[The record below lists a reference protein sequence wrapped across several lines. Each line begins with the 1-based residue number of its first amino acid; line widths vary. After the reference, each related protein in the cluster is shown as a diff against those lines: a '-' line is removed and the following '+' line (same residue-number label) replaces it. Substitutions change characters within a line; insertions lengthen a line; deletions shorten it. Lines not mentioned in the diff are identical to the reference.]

1 VASLYPC
8 YIEPTP
14 RDINKEIRVAPAP
27 NRYVR
32 QAVILSLFAGAA
44 LFGIVTGVLFAYS
57 PDLPEIEALDDYA
70 PGTITRVYAR
80 GDELIGEFATER
92 RDIIGYDDIPDVL
105 RNAII
110 AAEDSS
116 FFEHNGFDIRAI
128 VRTAVQDVLQ
138 QRLYGASTLTMQL
151 ARNIEV
157 GGASLGLQKTW
168 QRKLVEA
175 YYTFLIE
182 KRYTKREILALYA
195 NQMWLGTARHAA
207 HGVEAAA
214 QLLFGKSARDLDV
227 GEAALIAGII
237 QSPARQNPLVNMER
251 ATERRNYALGRM
263 AAEGYI
269 TEALAATE
277 MAKPIELAPRRR
289 RANTIAPYFLE
300 EIRQHLEA
308 GYGAQRLYEDGLV
321 VRSTLDIDLQ
331 RAANKAVSAGLRTV
345 DKRHGFRGARRN
357 VLSGDDAVES
367 VEAFEHFRWR
377 LPVAEGDM
385 VPAVVTGTT
394 SGTIQVRVG
403 PHAADIDADGFA
415 WTRKSSPAAL
425 VEVGDL
431 IDVTLTTLPD
441 GPGGRGTATLDQEP
455 EVEGALVAID
465 NRTGHVLAMVGG
477 YDFERSRFNR
487 ATQAFRQLGSL
498 FKGVLYAAAVDQGH
512 TTTSVLQDEPVSF
525 EAGPNQPRYRP
536 RNYDN
541 RYKGPVTL
549 RHALEASRN
558 VPAVWIMNEV
568 GPEVVVDFA
577 RRVGFSSPIPAY
589 LSVALGS
596 AEATL
601 MEVTSAYSVFPSQGR
616 RMLPFLI
623 DRVVDRNGR
632 LLEENRPQSR
642 DALRPDTAYI
652 MVSLMRGVVQ
662 RGTGRRALRLNWPVG
677 GKTGTM
683 DDYTDAWFV
692 GFDPDVTVGVWVGHD
707 EKKTMGYNEQGARV
721 ALPIWI
727 DFMEAYVGDREEK
740 PAFDPPTNIVFVSVD
755 PETGEPAG
763 PGTFRPIEEAF
774 IAGTEP
780 GTAFLR

>member
-1 VASLYPC
+1 M
-8 YIEPTP
+8 
-14 RDINKEIRVAPAP
+14 APAP

-32 QAVILSLFAGAA
+32 QAVVLSFFVGAA
-44 LFGIVTGVLFAYS
+44 LFGIVAGVLLAYS

-70 PGTITRVYAR
+70 PDTITRVYAR
-80 GDELIGEFATER
+80 GGELIGEFATER
-92 RDIIGYDDIPDVL
+92 RDIIGYDDIPEVL

-110 AAEDSS
+110 AAEDAS
-116 FFEHNGFDIRAI
+116 FFDHQGISIPAGIRTVIRNVAAGDL
-128 VRTAVQDVLQ
+128 TAA
-138 QRLYGASTLTMQL
+138 GASTLTMQL

-157 GGASLGLQKTW
+157 AGQSLGLQKAW
-168 QRKLVEA
+168 QRKAWEV

-195 NQMWLGTARHAA
+195 NQIWLGTARHAA
-207 HGVEAAA
+207 HGVEAAS
-214 QLLFGKSARDLDV
+214 QLYFGKSARDLELA
-227 GEAALIAGII
+227 EAALIAGIL
-237 QSPARQNPLVNMER
+237 QSPARWSPLVNMER

-263 AAEGYI
+263 AAEGFI
-269 TEALAATE
+269 TEAVAAAE
-277 MAKPIELAPRRR
+277 IAKPIVLAPRRE

-321 VRSTLDIDLQ
+321 VHSTVDIDLQ
-331 RAANKAVSAGLRTV
+331 RAANRAVSEGLRAV

-357 VLSGDDAVES
+357 VLRGDDAVES

-377 LPVAEGDM
+377 LPLEQGDM

-394 SGTIQVRVG
+394 ADTIQVRVG

-415 WTRKSSPAAL
+415 WTRESSPDAL
-425 VEVGDL
+425 VQVGDL
-431 IDVTLTTLPD
+431 IDVTLADLPEAAGD
-441 GPGGRGTATLDQEP
+441 RGTATLDQEP
-455 EVEGALVAID
+455 AVEGALIAIE
-465 NRTGHVLAMVGG
+465 NRTGEVLAMVGG

-512 TTTSVLQDEPVSF
+512 TTTSILRDEPVSF

-536 RNYDN
+536 NNYDYE
-541 RYKGPVTL
+541 YKGPVTL
-549 RHALEASRN
+549 RYALETSRN
-558 VPAVWIMNEV
+558 VPAVWLMNEV

-577 RRVGFSSPIPAY
+577 RRVGFSSPIPPY

-601 MEVTSAYSVFPSQGR
+601 MEVTSAYSVFPNQGR

-623 DRVVDRNGR
+623 ERVIDRNGD

-652 MVSLMRGVVQ
+652 MASLMRGVVQ
-662 RGTGRRALRLNWPVG
+662 RGTGRRAQQLNWPVG
-677 GKTGTM
+677 GKTGTV
-683 DDYTDAWFV
+683 DDFTDAWFV
-692 GFDPDVTVGVWVGHD
+692 GFDPDITLGVWVGHD
-707 EKKTMGYNEQGARV
+707 EKKTMGNREEGARV

-727 DFMEAYVGDREEK
+727 DFMKAYVGDRGETQPE
-740 PAFDPPTNIVFVSVD
+740 FDPPTNIVFASVD
-755 PETGEPAG
+755 RDSGEPVA
-763 PGTFRPIEEAF
+763 PGSRGSIQEAF

>member
-1 VASLYPC
+1 M
-8 YIEPTP
+8 
-14 RDINKEIRVAPAP
+14 APAP

-32 QAVILSLFAGAA
+32 HAVILSLFAGAA
-44 LFGIVTGVLFAYS
+44 LFGIVTGVLLAYS

-70 PGTITRVYAR
+70 PDTITRVYAR
-80 GDELIGEFATER
+80 GNELIGEFATER
-92 RDIIGYDDIPDVL
+92 RDIIGYDDIPEVL

-110 AAEDSS
+110 AAEDAS
-116 FFEHNGFDIRAI
+116 FFDHQGISIPAGIRTVIQNVAAGDL
-128 VRTAVQDVLQ
+128 TAA
-138 QRLYGASTLTMQL
+138 GASTLTMQL

-157 GGASLGLQKTW
+157 AGESLGLQRTW
-168 QRKLVEA
+168 QRKAWEV

-195 NQMWLGTARHAA
+195 NQIWLGTARHAA
-207 HGVEAAA
+207 HGVEAAS
-214 QLLFGKSARDLDV
+214 QLYFGKSARELEI
-227 GEAALIAGII
+227 GEAALIAGIL
-237 QSPARQNPLVNMER
+237 QSPARWSPLVNMER

-263 AAEGYI
+263 AGEGYI
-269 TEALAATE
+269 TEAVAAAE
-277 MAKPIELAPRRR
+277 MAKPIVLAPRRQ
-289 RANTIAPYFLE
+289 RANSIAPYFLE

-321 VRSTLDIDLQ
+321 VHSTLDIDLQ
-331 RAANKAVSAGLRTV
+331 RAANRAVSEGLRVV

-357 VLSGDDAVES
+357 VLRGDDAVES
-367 VEAFEHFRWR
+367 VDAFEHFRWR
-377 LPVAEGDM
+377 LPIAAGDM

-394 SGTIQVRVG
+394 ADTIRVRVG

-415 WTRKSSPAAL
+415 WTRKSSPDEL
-425 VEVGDL
+425 VEAGDL
-431 IDVTLTTLPD
+431 IDVTLTTLPQ
-441 GPGGRGTATLDQEP
+441 GGGRGTAALDQEP

-512 TTTSVLQDEPVSF
+512 TTTSILQDEPVSF

-541 RYKGPVTL
+541 QYKGPVTL
-549 RHALEASRN
+549 RHALETSRN

-568 GPEVVVDFA
+568 GPEIVIDFA
-577 RRVGFSSPIPAY
+577 RRVGFSSPIPPY

-601 MEVTSAYSVFPSQGR
+601 MEVTSAYSVFPNQGR
-616 RMLPFLI
+616 RMLPFLV

-652 MVSLMRGVVQ
+652 MVSLMHGVVQ
-662 RGTGRRALRLNWPVG
+662 RGTAQRARRTLDWPIG

-727 DFMEAYVGDREEK
+727 DFMEAYVKAYVDEHGEEK
-740 PAFDPPTNIVFVSVD
+740 PEFDPPTNIVFASVD
-755 PETGEPAG
+755 RETGAPVAFRS
-763 PGTFRPIEEAF
+763 PGSIQEAF

-780 GTAFLR
+780 GTAFPR

>member
-1 VASLYPC
+1 M
-8 YIEPTP
+8 
-14 RDINKEIRVAPAP
+14 APAP

-32 QAVILSLFAGAA
+32 SAVILSVFACAA
-44 LFGIVTGVLFAYS
+44 LFGIVTGVLFAYA

-70 PGTITRVYAR
+70 PDTITRVYAR
-80 GDELIGEFATER
+80 GGELIGEFATER
-92 RDIIGYDDIPDVL
+92 RDIIGYDDIPEVL

-110 AAEDSS
+110 AAEDAS
-116 FFEHNGFDIRAI
+116 FFDHQGISIPAGIRTVIRNVAAGDL
-128 VRTAVQDVLQ
+128 TAA
-138 QRLYGASTLTMQL
+138 GASTLTMQL

-157 GGASLGLQKTW
+157 AGESLGLQRTW
-168 QRKLVEA
+168 RRKAWEV

-195 NQMWLGTARHAA
+195 NQIWLGTARHAA
-207 HGVEAAA
+207 HGVEAAS
-214 QLLFGKSARDLDV
+214 QLYFGKSTRDLEL
-227 GEAALIAGII
+227 GEAALIAGIL
-237 QSPARQNPLVNMER
+237 QSPARWSPLVNMER

-263 AAEGYI
+263 AEEGYI
-269 TEALAATE
+269 TEAVAAAE
-277 MAKPIELAPRRR
+277 LAKPIVLAPRRQ
-289 RANTIAPYFLE
+289 RANSIAPYFLE

-331 RAANKAVSAGLRTV
+331 RAANKAVSDGLRVV

-357 VLSGDDAVES
+357 VLTGADAVES
-367 VEAFEHFRWR
+367 IDAFEHFRWR
-377 LPVAEGDM
+377 LPIAEGDM

-394 SGTIQVRVG
+394 ADTIQVRVG

-415 WTRKSSPAAL
+415 WTRKSSPGDLA
-425 VEVGDL
+425 EVGDL

-441 GPGGRGTATLDQEP
+441 GGGRGTATLDQEP
-455 EVEGALVAID
+455 EVEGSLIAIE

-512 TTTSVLQDEPVSF
+512 TTASILRDEPVSF
-525 EAGPNQPRYRP
+525 EVGPGQPRYRP
-536 RNYDN
+536 NNYDYE
-541 RYKGPVTL
+541 YKGPVTL
-549 RHALEASRN
+549 RHALETSRN

-577 RRVGFSSPIPAY
+577 RRVGFSSPIPPY

-601 MEVTSAYSVFPSQGR
+601 MEVTSAYSVFPNQGR

-623 DRVVDRNGR
+623 ERVIDRNGD

-652 MVSLMRGVVQ
+652 MASLMRGVVQ
-662 RGTGRRALRLNWPVG
+662 RGTGRRALQLNWPVG
-677 GKTGTM
+677 GKTGTV
-683 DDYTDAWFV
+683 DDFTDAWFV
-692 GFDPDVTVGVWVGHD
+692 GFDPDITLGVWVGHD
-707 EKKTMGYNEQGARV
+707 EKKTIGNREEGARV

-727 DFMEAYVGDREEK
+727 DFMKAYVAGRGETQPE
-740 PAFDPPTNIVFVSVD
+740 FDPPSNIVFVSVD
-755 PETGEPAG
+755 PETGQRTA
-763 PGTFRPIEEAF
+763 PGTRGSIQETF

-780 GTAFLR
+780 GTAFFR

>member
-1 VASLYPC
+1 M
-8 YIEPTP
+8 
-14 RDINKEIRVAPAP
+14 APAP

-70 PGTITRVYAR
+70 PDTITRVYAR
-80 GDELIGEFATER
+80 GGDLIGEFATER

-116 FFEHNGFDIRAI
+116 FFEHNGFDIWAI
-128 VRTAVQDVLQ
+128 VRTAIQDVLR

-157 GGASLGLQKTW
+157 GGESLGLEKTL
-168 QRKLVEA
+168 QRKLLEA

-195 NQMWLGTARHAA
+195 NQIWLGTARHAA
-207 HGVEAAA
+207 HGVEAAS
-214 QLLFGKSARDLDV
+214 QLYFGKSARDLAL
-227 GEAALIAGII
+227 GEAALIAGIL
-237 QSPARQNPLVNMER
+237 QLPARWSPLVNTER
-251 ATERRNYALGRM
+251 AMQRRNYALGRM
-263 AAEGYI
+263 AEEGYI
-269 TEALAATE
+269 TEAVAAAE
-277 MAKPIELAPRRR
+277 MAKQIVLAPRRQ

-331 RAANKAVSAGLRTV
+331 RAANKAVSEGLRAV

-357 VLSGDDAVES
+357 VLTGDDAVES
-367 VEAFEHFRWR
+367 VRAFEHSRWR
-377 LPVAEGDM
+377 FPIAEGDM

-394 SGTIQVRVG
+394 ADTIQARVG
-403 PHAADIDADGFA
+403 PHAVDIAGDGFA
-415 WTRKSSPAAL
+415 WTRASSPAAL
-425 VEVGDL
+425 VEAGDL
-431 IDVTLTTLPD
+431 IDVTLTTLPS
-441 GPGGRGTATLDQEP
+441 PGGRGAATLDQEP
-455 EVEGALVAID
+455 EVEGALVAIE
-465 NRTGHVLAMVGG
+465 NRTGEVLALVGG
-477 YDFERSRFNR
+477 YDFDRSRFNR

-498 FKGVLYAAAVDQGH
+498 FKGVLYAAAVDQGY
-512 TTTSVLQDEPVSF
+512 TTTNILQDEPVSF
-525 EAGPNQPRYRP
+525 NVGPGQPRYRP

-541 RYKGPVTL
+541 TYEGPITL
-549 RHALEASRN
+549 RHALEDSRN
-558 VPAVWIMNEV
+558 VPAVWLMNEV

-577 RRVGFSSPIPAY
+577 RRVGFSSPIPPY

-616 RMLPFLI
+616 RMLPFLVQ
-623 DRVVDRNGR
+623 RVVDRNGQ

-642 DALRPDTAYI
+642 DALRSDTAYI

-662 RGTGRRALRLNWPVG
+662 RGTAQRARRTLDWPIG

-692 GFDPDVTVGVWVGHD
+692 GFDPDITVGVWVGHD

-727 DFMEAYVGDREEK
+727 DFMEAYVGDREIR
-740 PAFDPPTNIVFVSVD
+740 PQFDPPTNIVFASVD
-755 PETGEPAG
+755 PRTGQPAG
-763 PGTFRPIEEAF
+763 PGTRRPIEEAF

>member
-1 VASLYPC
+1 M
-8 YIEPTP
+8 
-14 RDINKEIRVAPAP
+14 APAP

-44 LFGIVTGVLFAYS
+44 LFGIVTGVLLAYS

-70 PGTITRVYAR
+70 PDTITRVYAR
-80 GDELIGEFATER
+80 GNELIGEFATER
-92 RDIIGYDDIPDVL
+92 RDIIGYDDIPEVL

-110 AAEDSS
+110 AAEDAS
-116 FFEHNGFDIRAI
+116 FFDHQGISIPAGIRTVIQNVAAGDL
-128 VRTAVQDVLQ
+128 TAA
-138 QRLYGASTLTMQL
+138 GASTLTMQL

-157 GGASLGLQKTW
+157 AGESLGLQKAW
-168 QRKLVEA
+168 QRKAWEV

-195 NQMWLGTARHAA
+195 NQIWLGTARHAA
-207 HGVEAAA
+207 HGVEAAS
-214 QLLFGKSARDLDV
+214 QLYFGKSARDLEI
-227 GEAALIAGII
+227 GEAALIAGIL
-237 QSPARQNPLVNMER
+237 QSPARWSPLVNMER

-269 TEALAATE
+269 TEAVAAAE
-277 MAKPIELAPRRR
+277 MAKPIELAPRRQ

-321 VRSTLDIDLQ
+321 VHSTLDIDLQ
-331 RAANKAVSAGLRTV
+331 RAANRAVSEGLRVV

-357 VLSGDDAVES
+357 VLRGDDAVES

-377 LPVAEGDM
+377 LPIAEGDM

-394 SGTIQVRVG
+394 ADTIRVRVG

-415 WTRKSSPAAL
+415 WTRQSSPDEL
-425 VEVGDL
+425 VEAGDL
-431 IDVTLTTLPD
+431 IDVTLTTLSQ
-441 GPGGRGTATLDQEP
+441 GGGRGTATLDQEP
-455 EVEGALVAID
+455 EVEGALIAID

-512 TTTSVLQDEPVSF
+512 TTTSILRDEPVSF

-541 RYKGPVTL
+541 QYKGPVTL
-549 RHALEASRN
+549 RHALETSRN

-577 RRVGFSSPIPAY
+577 RRVGFSSPIPPY

-601 MEVTSAYSVFPSQGR
+601 MEVTSAYSVFPNQGR
-616 RMLPFLI
+616 RMLPFLVE
-623 DRVVDRNGR
+623 RVVDRNGR

-652 MVSLMRGVVQ
+652 MVSLMHGVVQ
-662 RGTGRRALRLNWPVG
+662 RGTAQRARRTLDWTIG

-692 GFDPDVTVGVWVGHD
+692 GFDPDITVGVWVGHD

-727 DFMEAYVGDREEK
+727 DFMEAYVGDREIQ
-740 PAFDPPTNIVFVSVD
+740 PQFDPPTNIVFASVD
-755 PETGEPAG
+755 RETGEPVAAG
-763 PGTFRPIEEAF
+763 APGSIQEAF

>member
-1 VASLYPC
+1 
-8 YIEPTP
+8 
-14 RDINKEIRVAPAP
+14 VAPAP

-32 QAVILSLFAGAA
+32 HAVILSLFAGAA
-44 LFGIVTGVLFAYS
+44 LFGIVTGVLLAYS

-70 PGTITRVYAR
+70 PDTITRVYAR
-80 GDELIGEFATER
+80 GGELIGEFATER
-92 RDIIGYDDIPDVL
+92 RDIIGYEDIPEVL

-110 AAEDSS
+110 SAEDAS
-116 FFEHNGFDIRAI
+116 FFEHQGISIPAGIRTVIRNLAAGDL
-128 VRTAVQDVLQ
+128 TAA
-138 QRLYGASTLTMQL
+138 GASTLTMQL

-157 GGASLGLQKTW
+157 AGQSLGLQKAW
-168 QRKLVEA
+168 QRKAWEV

-195 NQMWLGTARHAA
+195 NQIWLGTARHAA
-207 HGVEAAA
+207 HGVEAAS
-214 QLLFGKSARDLDV
+214 QLYFGKSTRDLEL
-227 GEAALIAGII
+227 GEAALIAGIL
-237 QSPARQNPLVNMER
+237 QSPARWSPLVNMDR
-251 ATERRNYALGRM
+251 AIERRNYALGRM
-263 AAEGYI
+263 AAEGHI
-269 TEALAATE
+269 TEAVAAVE
-277 MAKPIELAPRRR
+277 MAKPIVLAPRQQ

-321 VRSTLDIDLQ
+321 VHSTLDIDLQ
-331 RAANKAVSAGLRTV
+331 RAANQAVSEGLRAV

-357 VLSGDDAVES
+357 VLRGDDAVES
-367 VEAFEHFRWR
+367 IDAFEHFRWR
-377 LPVAEGDM
+377 LPLAEGDM
-385 VPAVVTGTT
+385 VPAVVTETT
-394 SGTIQVRVG
+394 ADAIRVRVG

-415 WTRKSSPAAL
+415 WTRASSPDAI

-431 IDVTLTTLPD
+431 IDVTLVTLPD
-441 GPGGRGTATLDQEP
+441 TAGGRGAATLDQEP
-455 EVEGALVAID
+455 AVEGALIAIE
-465 NRTGHVLAMVGG
+465 NRTGEVIAMVGG

-512 TTTSVLQDEPVSF
+512 TTTSILQDEPVSF

-541 RYKGPVTL
+541 EYEGPITL
-549 RHALEASRN
+549 RHALEDSRN
-558 VPAVWIMNEV
+558 VPAVWLMNEV

-577 RRVGFSSPIPAY
+577 RRVGFSSPIPPY

-601 MEVTSAYSVFPSQGR
+601 MEVTSAYSVFPNQGR

-623 DRVVDRNGR
+623 ERVLDRNGD

-642 DALRPDTAYI
+642 DALRPDTAYV

-662 RGTGRRALRLNWPVG
+662 RGTAQRVRRTLDWPLG

-707 EKKTMGYNEQGARV
+707 EKKSMGNNEQGARV

-727 DFMEAYVGDREEK
+727 DFMEAYVGDREIQ
-740 PAFDPPTNIVFVSVD
+740 PQFDPPTNIVFASVD
-755 PETGEPAG
+755 PRTGEPAG
-763 PGTFRPIEEAF
+763 PGTRRPIEEAF

-780 GTAFLR
+780 STAFRR

>member
-1 VASLYPC
+1 M
-8 YIEPTP
+8 
-14 RDINKEIRVAPAP
+14 APEP
-27 NRYVR
+27 NRYVH
-32 QAVILSLFAGAA
+32 QAVILSLFAVAA
-44 LFGIVTGVLFAYS
+44 LFGIVTGVLFAYA
-57 PDLPEIEALDDYA
+57 PDLPEIAALDDYA
-70 PGTITRVYAR
+70 PATITRVHAR
-80 GDELIGEFATER
+80 NGDVIGEFTTEQ
-92 RDIIGYDDIPDVL
+92 RDIIGYDNIPDVL

-110 AAEDSS
+110 AAEDGS
-116 FFEHNGFDIRAI
+116 FFDHPGISIEAG
-128 VRTAVQDVLQ
+128 VRTVIRNLAAGDLTAA
-138 QRLYGASTLTMQL
+138 GASTLTMQL
-151 ARNIEV
+151 ARNITV
-157 GGASLGLQKTW
+157 GGERLGLEKTW
-168 QRKLVEA
+168 QRKLREIF
-175 YYTFLIE
+175 YTFNLE
-182 KRYTKREILALYA
+182 KRYTKREILTLYA

-207 HGVEAAA
+207 NGVEAAA
-214 QLLFGKSARDLDV
+214 RLYFDKSARDLTL
-227 GEAALIAGII
+227 GEAAVIAGIF
-237 QSPARQNPLVNMER
+237 QSPARQSPLADMDR
-251 ATERRNYALGRM
+251 ATTRRNYALERM

-269 TEALAATE
+269 TRAEADAEKT
-277 MAKPIELAPRRR
+277 KPIVLAPRRQ
-289 RANTIAPYFLE
+289 RANTVAPYFLE
-300 EIRQHLEA
+300 EVRQHLEA
-308 GYGAQRLYEDGLV
+308 TYGAQRLYEDGLTV
-321 VRSTLDIDLQ
+321 HSTLDIDLQ
-331 RAANKAVSAGLRTV
+331 RAANRAVSEGLRDI
-345 DKRHGFRGARRN
+345 DKRHGYRGARRN
-357 VLSGDDAVES
+357 VLGGDDAVES
-367 VEAFEHFRWR
+367 IDAFEHFRWR
-377 LPVAEGDM
+377 LPIAEGDM

-394 SGTIQVRVG
+394 RDTIRVRVG
-403 PHAADIDADGFA
+403 PYAADIDADGFA
-415 WTRKSSPAAL
+415 WTRTSSPSEL

-441 GPGGRGTATLDQEP
+441 GGGRGTATLDQDP
-455 EVEGALVAID
+455 EVEGALVAIE

-512 TTTSVLQDEPVSF
+512 TTTSILQDEPVSF

-541 RYKGPVTL
+541 QYKGPVTL
-549 RHALEASRN
+549 RHALETSRN

-623 DRVVDRNGR
+623 DRVVDRDGR

-707 EKKTMGYNEQGARV
+707 EKKTMGNGEEGARV

-727 DFMEAYVGDREEK
+727 DFMEAYVGNREEK

>member
-1 VASLYPC
+1 M
-8 YIEPTP
+8 
-14 RDINKEIRVAPAP
+14 APAP
-27 NRYVR
+27 NRYVH
-32 QAVILSLFAGAA
+32 QAVILSLFAVAA
-44 LFGIVTGVLFAYS
+44 LFGIVTGVLFAYA
-57 PDLPEIEALDDYA
+57 PDLPEIAALDDYA
-70 PGTITRVYAR
+70 PATITRVHAR
-80 GDELIGEFATER
+80 NGDVIGEFTTEQ
-92 RDIIGYDDIPDVL
+92 RDIIGYDNIPDVL

-110 AAEDSS
+110 AAEDGS
-116 FFEHNGFDIRAI
+116 FFDHPGISIEAG
-128 VRTAVQDVLQ
+128 VRTVIRNLAAGDLTAA
-138 QRLYGASTLTMQL
+138 GASTLTMQL
-151 ARNIEV
+151 ARNITV
-157 GGASLGLQKTW
+157 GGERLGLEKTW
-168 QRKLVEA
+168 QRKLREIF
-175 YYTFLIE
+175 YTFNLE
-182 KRYTKREILALYA
+182 KRYTKREILTLYA

-207 HGVEAAA
+207 NGVEAAA
-214 QLLFGKSARDLDV
+214 RLYFDKSARDLTL
-227 GEAALIAGII
+227 GEAAVIAGIF
-237 QSPARQNPLVNMER
+237 QSPARQSPLADMDR
-251 ATERRNYALGRM
+251 ATTRRNYALERM
-263 AAEGYI
+263 AEEGYI
-269 TEALAATE
+269 TPAEADAE
-277 MAKPIELAPRRR
+277 KSKPIVLAPRRQ
-289 RANTIAPYFLE
+289 RANTVAPYFLE
-300 EIRQHLEA
+300 EVRQHLEA
-308 GYGAQRLYEDGLV
+308 TYGAQRLYEDGLTV
-321 VRSTLDIDLQ
+321 HSTLDVDLQ
-331 RAANKAVSAGLRTV
+331 RAANRAVSEGLRVV

-357 VLSGDDAVES
+357 VLGGDDAVES
-367 VEAFEHFRWR
+367 IDAFEHFRWR
-377 LPVAEGDM
+377 LPIAEGDM

-394 SGTIQVRVG
+394 RDTIRVRVG
-403 PHAADIDADGFA
+403 PYAADIDADGFA
-415 WTRKSSPAAL
+415 WTRTSSPSEL

-441 GPGGRGTATLDQEP
+441 GGGRGTATLDQEP
-455 EVEGALVAID
+455 EVEGALVAIE

-707 EKKTMGYNEQGARV
+707 EKKTMGNGEEGARV
-721 ALPIWI
+721 ALPIWM

>member
-1 VASLYPC
+1 M
-8 YIEPTP
+8 
-14 RDINKEIRVAPAP
+14 APAP

-44 LFGIVTGVLFAYS
+44 VFGIVTGVLLAYS

-70 PGTITRVYAR
+70 PDTITRVYAR
-80 GDELIGEFATER
+80 GGELIGEFATER
-92 RDIIGYDDIPDVL
+92 RDIIGYDDIPEVL

-110 AAEDSS
+110 AAEDAS
-116 FFEHNGFDIRAI
+116 FFEHQGISIPAGIRTVIQNVAAGDL
-128 VRTAVQDVLQ
+128 TAA
-138 QRLYGASTLTMQL
+138 GASTLTMQL

-157 GGASLGLQKTW
+157 AGQSLGLQRTW
-168 QRKLVEA
+168 QRKAWEV

-195 NQMWLGTARHAA
+195 NQIWLGTARHAA
-207 HGVEAAA
+207 HGVEAAS
-214 QLLFGKSARDLDV
+214 QLYFGKSARELEL
-227 GEAALIAGII
+227 GEAALIAGIL
-237 QSPARQNPLVNMER
+237 QSPARWSPLVNMER

-263 AAEGYI
+263 AGEGYI
-269 TEALAATE
+269 SEAVAAAE
-277 MAKPIELAPRRR
+277 MAKPIVLAPRRQ

-321 VRSTLDIDLQ
+321 VHSTLDIDLQ
-331 RAANKAVSAGLRTV
+331 RAANRAVSEGLRVV
-345 DKRHGFRGARRN
+345 DKRHGFRGAQRN
-357 VLSGDDAVES
+357 VLRGGDAVES
-367 VEAFEHFRWR
+367 IEAFEHFRWR
-377 LPVAEGDM
+377 LPIAEGDM

-394 SGTIQVRVG
+394 ADTIRVRVG

-415 WTRKSSPAAL
+415 WTRTSSPDEL
-425 VEVGDL
+425 VAVGDL
-431 IDVTLTTLPD
+431 VDVTLVTLPA

-455 EVEGALVAID
+455 AVEGALIAIE
-465 NRTGHVLAMVGG
+465 NRTGEVLAMVGG

-512 TTTSVLQDEPVSF
+512 TTTSILRDEPVSF
-525 EAGPNQPRYRP
+525 EVGPGQPRYRP
-536 RNYDN
+536 NNYDYE
-541 RYKGPVTL
+541 YKGPVTL
-549 RHALEASRN
+549 RHALETSRN

-577 RRVGFSSPIPAY
+577 RRVGFSSPIPPY

-601 MEVTSAYSVFPSQGR
+601 MEVTSAYSVFPNQGR

-623 DRVVDRNGR
+623 ERVIDRNGD

-662 RGTGRRALRLNWPVG
+662 RGTGRRALQLNWPVG
-677 GKTGTM
+677 GKTGTV
-683 DDYTDAWFV
+683 DDFTDAWFV
-692 GFDPDVTVGVWVGHD
+692 GFDPDITLGVWVGHD
-707 EKKTMGYNEQGARV
+707 EKKTMGNREEGARV

-727 DFMEAYVGDREEK
+727 DFMRAHVGDREIQPE
-740 PAFDPPTNIVFVSVD
+740 FDPPTNIVFAAVD
-755 PETGEPAG
+755 PETGERAG
-763 PGTFRPIEEAF
+763 PGTRRPIQEAF

-780 GTAFLR
+780 GTAFPR

>member
-1 VASLYPC
+1 M
-8 YIEPTP
+8 
-14 RDINKEIRVAPAP
+14 APAP
-27 NRYVR
+27 NRYVL
-32 QAVILSLFAGAA
+32 QAVVLSLFTVAA
-44 LFGIVTGVLFAYS
+44 LFGIVTGVLFAYA
-57 PDLPEIEALDDYA
+57 PDLPEIAALDDYA
-70 PGTITRVYAR
+70 PATVTRVHAR
-80 GDELIGEFATER
+80 NGDVIGEFTTEQ
-92 RDIIGYDDIPDVL
+92 RDIISYDNIPDVL

-110 AAEDSS
+110 AAEDAS
-116 FFEHNGFDIRAI
+116 FFDHPGIDVAAG
-128 VRTAVQDVLQ
+128 VRTVFRNLAAGDLTAA
-138 QRLYGASTLTMQL
+138 GASTLTMQL
-151 ARNIEV
+151 ARNITV
-157 GGASLGLQKTW
+157 GGERLGLEKTW
-168 QRKLVEA
+168 QRKLREIF
-175 YYTFLIE
+175 YTFNLE
-182 KRYTKREILALYA
+182 KRYTKREILTLYA

-207 HGVEAAA
+207 NGVEAAA
-214 QLLFGKSARDLDV
+214 RLYFDKSARDLTL
-227 GEAALIAGII
+227 GEAAVIAGIF
-237 QSPARQNPLVNMER
+237 QSPARQSPLADMDR
-251 ATERRNYALGRM
+251 ATVRRNYALERM
-263 AAEGYI
+263 AEEGYI
-269 TEALAATE
+269 TREEAEAEKAR
-277 MAKPIELAPRRR
+277 PIVLAPRRQ

-308 GYGAQRLYEDGLV
+308 TYGAQRLYEDGLV
-321 VRSTLDIDLQ
+321 VHSTLDIDLQ
-331 RAANKAVSAGLRTV
+331 RAANEAVSEGLRVV
-345 DKRHGFRGARRN
+345 DKRHGFRGARGN
-357 VLSGDDAVES
+357 VLSGDDGVES
-367 VEAFEHFRWR
+367 VAAYEHFRWR
-377 LPVAEGDM
+377 LPIAEGDM

-394 SGTIQVRVG
+394 AGTIQVRVG

-415 WTRKSSPAAL
+415 WTRKSSPDEL
-425 VEVGDL
+425 VEPGDL
-431 IDVTLTTLPD
+431 IDVTMVTLPA
-441 GPGGRGTATLDQEP
+441 GPGARGTATLDQEP
-455 EVEGALVAID
+455 EVEGSLVAID

-477 YDFERSRFNR
+477 YDFNRSRFNR

-512 TTTSVLQDEPVSF
+512 TTTSILRDEPVSF

-541 RYKGPVTL
+541 TYKGPVTL

-558 VPAVWIMNEV
+558 VPAVGLMNEV
-568 GPEVVVDFA
+568 GPEVVIDFA
-577 RRVGFSSPIPAY
+577 RRVGFSSPIPPY

-601 MEVTSAYSVFPSQGR
+601 MEVTSAYSVFPSRGR

-623 DRVVDRNGR
+623 DRVIDREGR
-632 LLEENRPQSR
+632 LLEEHRPQSR

-662 RGTGRRALRLNWPVG
+662 RGTAQRARRTLDWPIG

-727 DFMEAYVGDREEK
+727 DFMEAYVGGRTER
-740 PAFDPPTNIVFVSVD
+740 PVFDPPTNIVFARVD

>member
-1 VASLYPC
+1 MAPEPNC
-8 YIEPTP
+8 Y
-14 RDINKEIRVAPAP
+14 VH
-27 NRYVR
+27 
-32 QAVILSLFAGAA
+32 QAVILSLFAVAA
-44 LFGIVTGVLFAYS
+44 LFGIVTGVLFAYA
-57 PDLPEIEALDDYA
+57 PDLPEIAALDDYA
-70 PGTITRVYAR
+70 PATITRVHAR
-80 GDELIGEFATER
+80 NGDVIGEFTTEQ
-92 RDIIGYDDIPDVL
+92 RDIIGYDNIPDVL

-110 AAEDSS
+110 AAEDGS
-116 FFEHNGFDIRAI
+116 FFDHPGISIEAG
-128 VRTAVQDVLQ
+128 VRTVIRNLAAGDLTAA
-138 QRLYGASTLTMQL
+138 GASTLTMQL
-151 ARNIEV
+151 ARNITV
-157 GGASLGLQKTW
+157 GGERLGLEKTW
-168 QRKLVEA
+168 QRKLREIF
-175 YYTFLIE
+175 YTFNLE
-182 KRYTKREILALYA
+182 KRYTKREILTLYA

-207 HGVEAAA
+207 NGVEAAA
-214 QLLFGKSARDLDV
+214 RLYFDKSARDLTL
-227 GEAALIAGII
+227 GEAAVIAGIF
-237 QSPARQNPLVNMER
+237 QSPARQSPLADMDR
-251 ATERRNYALGRM
+251 ATTRRNYALERM
-263 AAEGYI
+263 AEEGYI
-269 TEALAATE
+269 TPAEADAE
-277 MAKPIELAPRRR
+277 KVKPIVLAPRRQ

-300 EIRQHLEA
+300 EVRQHLEA
-308 GYGAQRLYEDGLV
+308 TYGAQRLYEDGLTV
-321 VRSTLDIDLQ
+321 HSTLDVDLQ
-331 RAANKAVSAGLRTV
+331 RAANRAVSEGLRVV

-357 VLSGDDAVES
+357 VLGGDDAVES
-367 VEAFEHFRWR
+367 IDAFEHFRWR
-377 LPVAEGDM
+377 LPIAEGDM

-394 SGTIQVRVG
+394 RDTIRVRVG
-403 PHAADIDADGFA
+403 PYAADIDADGFA
-415 WTRKSSPAAL
+415 WTRMSSPSEL

-441 GPGGRGTATLDQEP
+441 GDGRGTATLDQEP
-455 EVEGALVAID
+455 EVEGALVAIE

-512 TTTSVLQDEPVSF
+512 TTTSILQDEPVSF

-541 RYKGPVTL
+541 QYKGPVTL
-549 RHALEASRN
+549 RHALETSRN

-707 EKKTMGYNEQGARV
+707 EKKTMGNGEEGARV

-763 PGTFRPIEEAF
+763 PGMFRPIEEAF

>member
-1 VASLYPC
+1 M
-8 YIEPTP
+8 
-14 RDINKEIRVAPAP
+14 APAP

-32 QAVILSLFAGAA
+32 QAVILSVFACAA
-44 LFGIVTGVLFAYS
+44 LFGIVTGVLFAYA

-70 PGTITRVYAR
+70 PDTITRVYAR
-80 GDELIGEFATER
+80 GGELIGEFATER
-92 RDIIGYDDIPDVL
+92 RDIIGYDDVPDVL

-110 AAEDSS
+110 AAEDAS
-116 FFEHNGFDIRAI
+116 FFDHQGISIPAGIRTVIRNVAAGDL
-128 VRTAVQDVLQ
+128 TAA
-138 QRLYGASTLTMQL
+138 GASTLTMQL

-157 GGASLGLQKTW
+157 AGESLGLQKAW
-168 QRKLVEA
+168 QRKAWEV

-195 NQMWLGTARHAA
+195 NQIWLGTARHAA
-207 HGVEAAA
+207 HGVEAAS
-214 QLLFGKSARDLDV
+214 QLYFGKSAMELEL
-227 GEAALIAGII
+227 GEAALIAGIL
-237 QSPARQNPLVNMER
+237 QSPARWSPLVNMER
-251 ATERRNYALGRM
+251 AIERRNYALGRM

-269 TEALAATE
+269 TEAVAAAE
-277 MAKPIELAPRRR
+277 MARPIVLAPRRQ
-289 RANTIAPYFLE
+289 RANSIAPYFLE

-331 RAANKAVSAGLRTV
+331 RAANKAVSDGLRVV

-357 VLSGDDAVES
+357 VLTGADAVES
-367 VEAFEHFRWR
+367 VDAFEDFRWR
-377 LPVAEGDM
+377 LPIAEGDM

-394 SGTIQVRVG
+394 ADTIQVRVG

-415 WTRKSSPAAL
+415 WTRTSSPGDL
-425 VEVGDL
+425 VAVGDL
-431 IDVTLTTLPD
+431 IDVTLTSLPD
-441 GPGGRGTATLDQEP
+441 GSGRGTATLDQEP
-455 EVEGALVAID
+455 EVEGSLIAIE

-477 YDFERSRFNR
+477 YDFDRSRFNR

-512 TTTSVLQDEPVSF
+512 TTASILRDEPVSF
-525 EAGPNQPRYRP
+525 EVGPGQPRYRP
-536 RNYDN
+536 NNYDYQ
-541 RYKGPVTL
+541 YKGPVTL
-549 RHALEASRN
+549 RHALETSRN

-577 RRVGFSSPIPAY
+577 RRVGFSSPIPPY

-601 MEVTSAYSVFPSQGR
+601 MEVTSAYSVFPNQGR

-623 DRVVDRNGR
+623 ERVIDRNGD

-652 MVSLMRGVVQ
+652 MASLMRGVVQ
-662 RGTGRRALRLNWPVG
+662 RGTGRRALQLNWPVG
-677 GKTGTM
+677 GKTGTV
-683 DDYTDAWFV
+683 DDFTDAWFV
-692 GFDPDVTVGVWVGHD
+692 GFDPDITLGVWVGHD
-707 EKKTMGYNEQGARV
+707 EKKTIGNREEGARV

-727 DFMEAYVGDREEK
+727 DFMKAYVAGRGETQPE
-740 PAFDPPTNIVFVSVD
+740 FDPPANIVFVSVD
-755 PETGEPAG
+755 PETGQRTA
-763 PGTFRPIEEAF
+763 PGTRGSIQETF

-780 GTAFLR
+780 GAAFFR

>member
-1 VASLYPC
+1 M
-8 YIEPTP
+8 
-14 RDINKEIRVAPAP
+14 APALNP
-27 NRYVR
+27 YVR
-32 QAVILSLFAGAA
+32 QAVVLSVFAGVA
-44 LFGIVTGVLFAYS
+44 LAGIVTGVLFAYA

-70 PGTITRVYAR
+70 PDTITRVYAR
-80 GDELIGEFATER
+80 GGELIGEFATER
-92 RDIIGYDDIPDVL
+92 RDIIGYDDIPAVL

-110 AAEDSS
+110 AAEDAS
-116 FFEHNGFDIRAI
+116 FFDHQGISIPAGIRTVIRNVAAGDL
-128 VRTAVQDVLQ
+128 TAA
-138 QRLYGASTLTMQL
+138 GASTLTMQL

-157 GGASLGLQKTW
+157 AGQSLGLQRTW
-168 QRKLVEA
+168 QRKAWEV

-195 NQMWLGTARHAA
+195 NQIWLGTARHAA
-207 HGVEAAA
+207 HGVEAAS
-214 QLLFGKSARDLDV
+214 QLYFGKSARDLEL
-227 GEAALIAGII
+227 GEAALIAGIL
-237 QSPARQNPLVNMER
+237 QSPARWSPLVNMER

-263 AAEGYI
+263 ADEGYVS
-269 TEALAATE
+269 EAVAAAE
-277 MAKPIELAPRRR
+277 MAQPIALAPRRE
-289 RANTIAPYFLE
+289 RANTVAPYFLE

-331 RAANKAVSAGLRTV
+331 RAANKAVSDGLRAV

-357 VLSGDDAVES
+357 VLTGDGAVES
-367 VEAFEHFRWR
+367 VGDFEHFRWR
-377 LPVAEGDM
+377 LPLAEGDM

-394 SGTIQVRVG
+394 ADTIRVRVG

-415 WTRKSSPAAL
+415 WTRESSPGDLVAA
-425 VEVGDL
+425 GDL

-441 GPGGRGTATLDQEP
+441 GGARGTATLDQQP
-455 EVEGALVAID
+455 EVEGSLIAIE

-477 YDFERSRFNR
+477 YDFDRSRFNR

-512 TTTSVLQDEPVSF
+512 TTTSILRDEPVSF
-525 EAGPNQPRYRP
+525 EVGPGQPRYRP
-536 RNYDN
+536 NNYDYE
-541 RYKGPVTL
+541 YKGPVTL
-549 RHALEASRN
+549 RHALETSRN

-577 RRVGFSSPIPAY
+577 RRVGFSSPIPPY

-601 MEVTSAYSVFPSQGR
+601 MEVTSAYSVFPNQGR

-623 DRVVDRNGR
+623 ERVIDRNGD

-652 MVSLMRGVVQ
+652 MASLMRGVVQ
-662 RGTGRRALRLNWPVG
+662 RGTGRRALQLNWPVG
-677 GKTGTM
+677 GKTGTV
-683 DDYTDAWFV
+683 DDFTDAWFV
-692 GFDPDVTVGVWVGHD
+692 GFDPDITLGVWVGHD
-707 EKKTMGYNEQGARV
+707 EKKTIGNREEGARV

-727 DFMEAYVGDREEK
+727 DFMKAYVAGRGESQPE
-740 PAFDPPTNIVFVSVD
+740 FDPPANIVFVSVD
-755 PETGEPAG
+755 PETGQRTA
-763 PGTFRPIEEAF
+763 PGTRGSIEETF

-780 GTAFLR
+780 GTAPFR

>member
-1 VASLYPC
+1 M
-8 YIEPTP
+8 
-14 RDINKEIRVAPAP
+14 APEP
-27 NRYVR
+27 NRYVH
-32 QAVILSLFAGAA
+32 QAVILSLFAVAA
-44 LFGIVTGVLFAYS
+44 LFGIVTGVLFAYA
-57 PDLPEIEALDDYA
+57 PDLPEIAALDDYA
-70 PGTITRVYAR
+70 PATITRVHAR
-80 GDELIGEFATER
+80 NGDVIGEFTTEQ
-92 RDIIGYDDIPDVL
+92 RDIIGYDNIPDVL

-110 AAEDSS
+110 AAEDGS
-116 FFEHNGFDIRAI
+116 FFDHPGISIEAG
-128 VRTAVQDVLQ
+128 VRTVIRNLAAGDLTAA
-138 QRLYGASTLTMQL
+138 GASTLTMQL
-151 ARNIEV
+151 ARNITV
-157 GGASLGLQKTW
+157 GGERLGLEKTW
-168 QRKLVEA
+168 QRKLREIF
-175 YYTFLIE
+175 YTFNLE
-182 KRYTKREILALYA
+182 KRYTKREILTLYA

-207 HGVEAAA
+207 NGVEAAA
-214 QLLFGKSARDLDV
+214 RLYFDKSARDLTL
-227 GEAALIAGII
+227 GEAAVIAGIF
-237 QSPARQNPLVNMER
+237 QSPARQSPLADMDR
-251 ATERRNYALGRM
+251 ATTRRNYALERM
-263 AAEGYI
+263 AEEGYI
-269 TEALAATE
+269 TPAEADAE
-277 MAKPIELAPRRR
+277 KSKPIVLAPRRQ
-289 RANTIAPYFLE
+289 RANTVAPYFLE
-300 EIRQHLEA
+300 EVRQHLEA
-308 GYGAQRLYEDGLV
+308 TYGAQRLYEDGLTV
-321 VRSTLDIDLQ
+321 HSTLDVDLQ
-331 RAANKAVSAGLRTV
+331 RAANRAVSEGLRVV

-357 VLSGDDAVES
+357 VLGGDDAVES
-367 VEAFEHFRWR
+367 IDAFEHFRWR
-377 LPVAEGDM
+377 LPIAEGDM

-394 SGTIQVRVG
+394 RDTIRVRVG
-403 PHAADIDADGFA
+403 PYAADIDADGFA
-415 WTRKSSPAAL
+415 WTRTSSPSEL

-441 GPGGRGTATLDQEP
+441 GGGRGTATLDQEP
-455 EVEGALVAID
+455 EVEGALVAIE

-707 EKKTMGYNEQGARV
+707 EKKTMGNGEEGARV
-721 ALPIWI
+721 ALPIWM

>member
-1 VASLYPC
+1 M
-8 YIEPTP
+8 
-14 RDINKEIRVAPAP
+14 APEP
-27 NRYVR
+27 NRYVH
-32 QAVILSLFAGAA
+32 QAVILSLFAVAA
-44 LFGIVTGVLFAYS
+44 LFGIVTGVLFAYA
-57 PDLPEIEALDDYA
+57 PDLPEIAALDDYA
-70 PGTITRVYAR
+70 PATITRVHAR
-80 GDELIGEFATER
+80 NGDVIGEFTTEQ
-92 RDIIGYDDIPDVL
+92 RDIIGYDNIPDVL

-110 AAEDSS
+110 AAEDGS
-116 FFEHNGFDIRAI
+116 FFDHPGISIEAG
-128 VRTAVQDVLQ
+128 VRTVIRNLAAGDLTAA
-138 QRLYGASTLTMQL
+138 GASTLTMQL
-151 ARNIEV
+151 ARNITV
-157 GGASLGLQKTW
+157 GGERLGLEKTW
-168 QRKLVEA
+168 QRKLREIF
-175 YYTFLIE
+175 YTFNLE
-182 KRYTKREILALYA
+182 KRYTKREILTLYA

-207 HGVEAAA
+207 NGVEAAA
-214 QLLFGKSARDLDV
+214 RLYFDKSARDLTL
-227 GEAALIAGII
+227 GEAAVIAGIF
-237 QSPARQNPLVNMER
+237 QSPARQSPLVDMDR
-251 ATERRNYALGRM
+251 ATTRRNYALERM

-269 TEALAATE
+269 TRAEADAEKT
-277 MAKPIELAPRRR
+277 KPIVLAPRRQ
-289 RANTIAPYFLE
+289 RANTVAPYFLE
-300 EIRQHLEA
+300 EVRQHLEA
-308 GYGAQRLYEDGLV
+308 TYGAQRLYEDGLTV
-321 VRSTLDIDLQ
+321 HSTLDIDLQ
-331 RAANKAVSAGLRTV
+331 RAANRAVSEGLRVV

-357 VLSGDDAVES
+357 VLGGDDAVES
-367 VEAFEHFRWR
+367 IDAFEHFRWR
-377 LPVAEGDM
+377 LPIAEGDM

-394 SGTIQVRVG
+394 RDTIRVRVG
-403 PHAADIDADGFA
+403 PYAADIDADGFA
-415 WTRKSSPAAL
+415 WTRTSSPSEL

-441 GPGGRGTATLDQEP
+441 GGGRGTATLDQEP
-455 EVEGALVAID
+455 EVEGALVAIE

-541 RYKGPVTL
+541 QYKGPVTL
-549 RHALEASRN
+549 RHALETSRN

-707 EKKTMGYNEQGARV
+707 EKKTMGNGEEGARV
-721 ALPIWI
+721 ALPIWM

-755 PETGEPAG
+755 PETGEPAE

>member
-1 VASLYPC
+1 
-8 YIEPTP
+8 
-14 RDINKEIRVAPAP
+14 VAPAP

-32 QAVILSLFAGAA
+32 SAVILSVFACAA
-44 LFGIVTGVLFAYS
+44 LFGIVTGVLFAYA

-70 PGTITRVYAR
+70 PDTITRVYAR
-80 GDELIGEFATER
+80 GGELIGEFATER
-92 RDIIGYDDIPDVL
+92 RDIIGYDDIPEVL

-110 AAEDSS
+110 AAEDAS
-116 FFEHNGFDIRAI
+116 FFDHQGISIPAGIRTVIRNVAAGDL
-128 VRTAVQDVLQ
+128 TAA
-138 QRLYGASTLTMQL
+138 GASTLTMQL

-157 GGASLGLQKTW
+157 AGESLGLQRTW
-168 QRKLVEA
+168 RRKAWEV

-195 NQMWLGTARHAA
+195 NQIWLGTARHAA
-207 HGVEAAA
+207 HGVEAAS
-214 QLLFGKSARDLDV
+214 QLYFGKSTRDLEL
-227 GEAALIAGII
+227 GEAALIAGIL
-237 QSPARQNPLVNMER
+237 QSPARWSPLVNMER

-263 AAEGYI
+263 AEEGYI
-269 TEALAATE
+269 TEAVAAAE
-277 MAKPIELAPRRR
+277 LAKPIVLAPRRQ
-289 RANTIAPYFLE
+289 RANSIAPYFLE

-331 RAANKAVSAGLRTV
+331 RAANKAVSDGLRVV

-357 VLSGDDAVES
+357 VLTGADAVES
-367 VEAFEHFRWR
+367 IDAFEHFRWR
-377 LPVAEGDM
+377 LPIAEGDM

-394 SGTIQVRVG
+394 ADTIQVRVG

-415 WTRKSSPAAL
+415 WTRKSSPGDLA
-425 VEVGDL
+425 EVGDL

-441 GPGGRGTATLDQEP
+441 GGGRGTATLDQEP
-455 EVEGALVAID
+455 EVEGSLIAIE

-512 TTTSVLQDEPVSF
+512 TTASILRDEPVSF
-525 EAGPNQPRYRP
+525 EVGPGQPRYRP
-536 RNYDN
+536 NNYDYE
-541 RYKGPVTL
+541 YKGPVTL
-549 RHALEASRN
+549 RHALETSRN

-577 RRVGFSSPIPAY
+577 RRVGFSSPIPPY

-601 MEVTSAYSVFPSQGR
+601 MEVTSAYSVFPNQGR

-623 DRVVDRNGR
+623 ERVIDRNGD

-652 MVSLMRGVVQ
+652 MASLMRGVVQ
-662 RGTGRRALRLNWPVG
+662 RGTGRRALQLNWPVG
-677 GKTGTM
+677 GKTGTV
-683 DDYTDAWFV
+683 DDFTDAWFV
-692 GFDPDVTVGVWVGHD
+692 GFDPDITLGVWVGHD
-707 EKKTMGYNEQGARV
+707 EKKTIGNREEGARV

-727 DFMEAYVGDREEK
+727 DFMKAYVAGRGETQPE
-740 PAFDPPTNIVFVSVD
+740 FDPPSNIVFVSVD
-755 PETGEPAG
+755 PETGQRTA
-763 PGTFRPIEEAF
+763 PGTRGSIQETF

-780 GTAFLR
+780 GTAFFR

>member
-1 VASLYPC
+1 M
-8 YIEPTP
+8 
-14 RDINKEIRVAPAP
+14 APEP
-27 NRYVR
+27 NRYVH
-32 QAVILSLFAGAA
+32 QAVILSLFAVAA
-44 LFGIVTGVLFAYS
+44 LFGIVTGVLFAYA
-57 PDLPEIEALDDYA
+57 PDLPEIAALDDYA
-70 PGTITRVYAR
+70 PATITRVHAR
-80 GDELIGEFATER
+80 NGDVIGEFTTEQ
-92 RDIIGYDDIPDVL
+92 RDIIGYDNIPDVL

-110 AAEDSS
+110 AAEDGS
-116 FFEHNGFDIRAI
+116 FFDHPGISIEAG
-128 VRTAVQDVLQ
+128 VRTVIRNLAAGDLTAA
-138 QRLYGASTLTMQL
+138 GASTLTMQL
-151 ARNIEV
+151 ARNITV
-157 GGASLGLQKTW
+157 GGERLGLEKTW
-168 QRKLVEA
+168 QRKLREIF
-175 YYTFLIE
+175 YTFNLE
-182 KRYTKREILALYA
+182 KRYTKREILTLYA

-207 HGVEAAA
+207 NGVEAAA
-214 QLLFGKSARDLDV
+214 RLYFDKSARDLTL
-227 GEAALIAGII
+227 GEAAVIAGIF
-237 QSPARQNPLVNMER
+237 QSPARQSPLADMDR
-251 ATERRNYALGRM
+251 ATTRRNYALERM
-263 AAEGYI
+263 AEEGYI
-269 TEALAATE
+269 TPAEADAE
-277 MAKPIELAPRRR
+277 KSKPIVLAPRRQ
-289 RANTIAPYFLE
+289 RANTVAPYFLE
-300 EIRQHLEA
+300 EVRQHLEA
-308 GYGAQRLYEDGLV
+308 TYGAQRLYEDGLTV
-321 VRSTLDIDLQ
+321 HSTLDIDLQ
-331 RAANKAVSAGLRTV
+331 RAANRAVSEGLRVV

-357 VLSGDDAVES
+357 VLGGDDAVES
-367 VEAFEHFRWR
+367 IDAFEHFRWR
-377 LPVAEGDM
+377 LPIAEGDM

-394 SGTIQVRVG
+394 RDTIRVRVG
-403 PHAADIDADGFA
+403 PYAADIDADGFA
-415 WTRKSSPAAL
+415 WTRTSSPSEL

-441 GPGGRGTATLDQEP
+441 GGGRGTATLDQEP
-455 EVEGALVAID
+455 EVEGALVAIE

-541 RYKGPVTL
+541 QYKGPVTL
-549 RHALEASRN
+549 RHALETSRN

-707 EKKTMGYNEQGARV
+707 EKKTMGNGEEGARV
-721 ALPIWI
+721 ALPIWM